1 MDSHLTSIGYGKVL
15 FEPGPAMDPTD
26 SEGEIKETLEF
37 LRKQGASLL
46 YYDMSKV
53 MLIDRVYY
61 KWLCVMHDAC
71 RIFGA
76 KMIAVNVRPT
86 AASSLSNILD
96 SDPPFP
102 SAQEIK

>member
-1 MDSHLTSIGYGKVL
+1 VL

-26 SEGEIKETLEF
+26 CAGEIKETLEF

-46 YYDMSKV
+46 YYDMNKA

-61 KWLCVMHDAC
+61 KWLCVMYDAC

-76 KMIAVNVRPT
+76 EMIAVNVRPT
-86 AASSLSNILD
+86 AACSLSNILD
-96 SDPPFP
+96 SAPPF
-102 SAQEIK
+102 SCAQEIK